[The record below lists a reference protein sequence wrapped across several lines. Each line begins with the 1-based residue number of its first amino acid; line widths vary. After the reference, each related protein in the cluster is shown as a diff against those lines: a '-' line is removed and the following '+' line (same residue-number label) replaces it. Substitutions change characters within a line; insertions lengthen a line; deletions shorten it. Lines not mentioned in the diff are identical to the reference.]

1 MGDQSKDIILS
12 IRGMSKSFGRNR
24 VLDHINLDV
33 RKGTVMGLMGE
44 NGAGKST
51 MMKCLFGTYQKD
63 EGTIYLDGKEVNFS
77 GPKDALENGIAMVH
91 QELNQCLERNV
102 VDNLFLGR
110 YPVNSLGMIDEG
122 RMKNEASELFRKLGM
137 TVNLDQP
144 MRNMSVSQRQMC
156 EIAKAISYNS
166 KVIVLDE
173 PTSSLTVQE
182 VDKLFDMMRMLRDQG
197 ISLIYISHK
206 MDEIFEICDD
216 ISVLR
221 DGNLVMTKSAKE
233 TNMNELIT
241 AMVGRVLENRFPPV
255 DNQPKD
261 VILSIQHLS
270 TKYEPYLQD
279 VTFDVRE
286 GEIFGLYGLVGAGRT
301 ELLAYY
307 FSIRNLERMSLQVS
321 DTVSIQMYRA
331 ACQKKHVRR
340 IPELRQNAG
349 LTTPLL
355 AGLLHT
361 KLYLPAT
368 GYSAEERKLIFYHEL
383 THYCHRDLWYKMLLR
398 ICASIYWFNPFLLIM
413 LKEADKD
420 IENLCDTAVVRRVN
434 KKEHKLYRQLL
445 LRTVAMENQI
455 PYVTASLNDSEMVF
469 KDRILY
475 MVNIRKLR
483 KGILPGILVTLLL
496 AGGNLV
502 FNVSA
507 GTDTVSV
514 ETEKSGI
521 EKNADPEKN
530 NVPDYAPFSEMV
542 TMQKAAETQDEGGVT
557 ENTDTEDS
565 VDEEEKADAETND
578 EPAMENSGQVSET
591 TDDGITSDNNGSVSS
606 YENLPAGVPYTSGFT
621 TTSGVASIVAPGGG
635 DEESR
640 VLYDN
645 GDGTYSD
652 YYGSR
657 YSYQGDGNWA
667 DANGNS
673 YRTWNDE
680 GYHFGNQL
688 EQHELQGS
696 NGTVNVIETTNG
708 DYYYCDADGVGYTD
722 NGDGTWTDENGNI
735 YTE

>member
-1 MGDQSKDIILS
+1 MEVLVLHILKLNIIAAIVILLV
-12 IRGMSKSFGRNR
+12 KVLATLFKGRVSARWKYFIWLLITISLCVPVRLPENLALVDFK
-24 VLDHINLDV
+24 VLRSSQQNTQNPKITDYAV
-33 RKGTVMGLMGE
+33 RPEESQKITETVSSAS
-44 NGAGKST
+44 N
-51 MMKCLFGTYQKD
+51 D
-63 EGTIYLDGKEVNFS
+63 
-77 GPKDALENGIAMVH
+77 
-91 QELNQCLERNV
+91 
-102 VDNLFLGR
+102 
-110 YPVNSLGMIDEG
+110 
-122 RMKNEASELFRKLGM
+122 MKNLTEIPEQKRTVRYESDKWLGIVALIFAAVWLSVTVLKLTG
-137 TVNLDQP
+137 
-144 MRNMSVSQRQMC
+144 
-156 EIAKAISYNS
+156 
-166 KVIVLDE
+166 
-173 PTSSLTVQE
+173 
-182 VDKLFDMMRMLRDQG
+182 
-197 ISLIYISHK
+197 
-206 MDEIFEICDD
+206 
-216 ISVLR
+216 
-221 DGNLVMTKSAKE
+221 
-233 TNMNELIT
+233 
-241 AMVGRVLENRFPPV
+241 
-255 DNQPKD
+255 
-261 VILSIQHLS
+261 
-270 TKYEPYLQD
+270 
-279 VTFDVRE
+279 
-286 GEIFGLYGLVGAGRT
+286 

-591 TDDGITSDNNGSVSS
+591 TDEPAMENSGQVSETTDDGITSDNNGSVSS

>member
-1 MGDQSKDIILS
+1 MCLTAQKK
-12 IRGMSKSFGRNR
+12 IRIRIKN
-24 VLDHINLDV
+24 
-33 RKGTVMGLMGE
+33 KT
-44 NGAGKST
+44 AG
-51 MMKCLFGTYQKD
+51 Y
-63 EGTIYLDGKEVNFS
+63 
-77 GPKDALENGIAMVH
+77 AGIACFSFALKGNRAGSPHFKIVRFKWWEH
-91 QELNQCLERNV
+91 VTGRVSARWKYFIWLLITISLCVPVRLPENLAL
-102 VDNLFLGR
+102 VDFKVLRSSQQNTQNPKITDYAVR
-110 YPVNSLGMIDEG
+110 PEESQKITETVSSASND
-122 RMKNEASELFRKLGM
+122 MKNLTEIPEQKRTVRYESDKWLGIVAVIFVAVWLSVAVLKLTG
-137 TVNLDQP
+137 
-144 MRNMSVSQRQMC
+144 
-156 EIAKAISYNS
+156 
-166 KVIVLDE
+166 
-173 PTSSLTVQE
+173 
-182 VDKLFDMMRMLRDQG
+182 
-197 ISLIYISHK
+197 
-206 MDEIFEICDD
+206 
-216 ISVLR
+216 
-221 DGNLVMTKSAKE
+221 
-233 TNMNELIT
+233 
-241 AMVGRVLENRFPPV
+241 
-255 DNQPKD
+255 
-261 VILSIQHLS
+261 
-270 TKYEPYLQD
+270 
-279 VTFDVRE
+279 
-286 GEIFGLYGLVGAGRT
+286 

-483 KGILPGILVTLLL
+483 RGILPGILVTLLL

-521 EKNADPEKN
+521 EKNADSEKN

-542 TMQKAAETQDEGGVT
+542 TMQKDAETQGEGGVT
-557 ENTDTEDS
+557 ENADTEDS

-591 TDDGITSDNNGSVSS
+591 TDDGITSDNNESVSS

-621 TTSGVASIVAPGGG
+621 TASGVASIVAPGGG

-652 YYGSR
+652 DYGSR

-696 NGTVNVIETTNG
+696 NGTVTVKETTNG

>member
-1 MGDQSKDIILS
+1 MEVFILHILKLNIIAAIVILLVKVLATLFKGRVSARWKYFIWLLITISLCVPVRLPENLALVDFKVLRSSQQNTQSPKITDYA
-12 IRGMSKSFGRNR
+12 
-24 VLDHINLDV
+24 V
-33 RKGTVMGLMGE
+33 RPEESQKITETVSSAS
-44 NGAGKST
+44 N
-51 MMKCLFGTYQKD
+51 D
-63 EGTIYLDGKEVNFS
+63 
-77 GPKDALENGIAMVH
+77 
-91 QELNQCLERNV
+91 
-102 VDNLFLGR
+102 
-110 YPVNSLGMIDEG
+110 
-122 RMKNEASELFRKLGM
+122 MKNLTEIPEQKRTVRYESDKWLGIVALIFAAVWLSVAVLKLTG
-137 TVNLDQP
+137 
-144 MRNMSVSQRQMC
+144 
-156 EIAKAISYNS
+156 
-166 KVIVLDE
+166 
-173 PTSSLTVQE
+173 
-182 VDKLFDMMRMLRDQG
+182 
-197 ISLIYISHK
+197 
-206 MDEIFEICDD
+206 
-216 ISVLR
+216 
-221 DGNLVMTKSAKE
+221 
-233 TNMNELIT
+233 
-241 AMVGRVLENRFPPV
+241 
-255 DNQPKD
+255 
-261 VILSIQHLS
+261 
-270 TKYEPYLQD
+270 
-279 VTFDVRE
+279 
-286 GEIFGLYGLVGAGRT
+286 

-340 IPELRQNAG
+340 IG
-349 LTTPLL
+349 LF
-355 AGLLHT
+355 HT

-368 GYSAEERKLIFYHEL
+368 GYSAEERKLVFYHEL

-483 KGILPGILVTLLL
+483 RGILPGILVTLLL

-507 GTDTVSV
+507 GTDTAPTR
-514 ETEKSGI
+514 TERTGQEKNTDPE
-521 EKNADPEKN
+521 EKNA
-530 NVPDYAPFSEMV
+530 PDYAPFSEMV

-606 YENLPAGVPYTSGFT
+606 YENLPAGVPYTSGFS

>member
-1 MGDQSKDIILS
+1 MCLTAQKK
-12 IRGMSKSFGRNR
+12 IRIRIKN
-24 VLDHINLDV
+24 
-33 RKGTVMGLMGE
+33 KT
-44 NGAGKST
+44 AG
-51 MMKCLFGTYQKD
+51 Y
-63 EGTIYLDGKEVNFS
+63 
-77 GPKDALENGIAMVH
+77 AGIACFSFALKGNRAGSPHFKIVRFKWWEH
-91 QELNQCLERNV
+91 VTGRVSARWKYFIWLLITISLCVPVRLPANLAL
-102 VDNLFLGR
+102 VDFKVLRSSQQNTQNPKITDYAVR
-110 YPVNSLGMIDEG
+110 PEESQKITETVSSASND
-122 RMKNEASELFRKLGM
+122 MKNLTEIPEQKRTVRYESDKWLGIVAVIFAAVWLSVAVLKLTG
-137 TVNLDQP
+137 
-144 MRNMSVSQRQMC
+144 
-156 EIAKAISYNS
+156 
-166 KVIVLDE
+166 
-173 PTSSLTVQE
+173 
-182 VDKLFDMMRMLRDQG
+182 
-197 ISLIYISHK
+197 
-206 MDEIFEICDD
+206 
-216 ISVLR
+216 
-221 DGNLVMTKSAKE
+221 
-233 TNMNELIT
+233 
-241 AMVGRVLENRFPPV
+241 
-255 DNQPKD
+255 
-261 VILSIQHLS
+261 
-270 TKYEPYLQD
+270 
-279 VTFDVRE
+279 
-286 GEIFGLYGLVGAGRT
+286 

-521 EKNADPEKN
+521 EKNADSEKN
-530 NVPDYAPFSEMV
+530 NVPDYAPFSERV
-542 TMQKAAETQDEGGVT
+542 TMQKAAETQDEGEVT
-557 ENTDTEDS
+557 ENADIEDS
-565 VDEEEKADAETND
+565 VDEEEKTDAETND
-578 EPAMENSGQVSET
+578 EPVMENSGQVSET

-606 YENLPAGVPYTSGFT
+606 YESLPAGVPYTSGFT
-621 TTSGVASIVAPGGG
+621 TASGVASIVAPGGG

-652 YYGSR
+652 DYGNR

-680 GYHFGNQL
+680 GYYSGNQL

-708 DYYYCDADGVGYTD
+708 DYYYRDADGVGYTD

>member
-1 MGDQSKDIILS
+1 MEVFILH
-12 IRGMSKSFGRNR
+12 ILKLNVIAAVVILLVKVLATLFKGRVSARWKYFIWLLITISLCVPVRLPENLALVDFK
-24 VLDHINLDV
+24 VLRSSQQNTQNPKITDYAV
-33 RKGTVMGLMGE
+33 RPEESQKITE
-44 NGAGKST
+44 NVSSASN
-51 MMKCLFGTYQKD
+51 D
-63 EGTIYLDGKEVNFS
+63 
-77 GPKDALENGIAMVH
+77 
-91 QELNQCLERNV
+91 
-102 VDNLFLGR
+102 
-110 YPVNSLGMIDEG
+110 
-122 RMKNEASELFRKLGM
+122 MKNLTEIPEQKRTVRYESDKWLGIVALIFAAVWLSVAVLKLTG
-137 TVNLDQP
+137 
-144 MRNMSVSQRQMC
+144 
-156 EIAKAISYNS
+156 
-166 KVIVLDE
+166 
-173 PTSSLTVQE
+173 
-182 VDKLFDMMRMLRDQG
+182 
-197 ISLIYISHK
+197 
-206 MDEIFEICDD
+206 
-216 ISVLR
+216 
-221 DGNLVMTKSAKE
+221 
-233 TNMNELIT
+233 
-241 AMVGRVLENRFPPV
+241 
-255 DNQPKD
+255 
-261 VILSIQHLS
+261 
-270 TKYEPYLQD
+270 
-279 VTFDVRE
+279 
-286 GEIFGLYGLVGAGRT
+286 

-591 TDDGITSDNNGSVSS
+591 NDEPAMENSGQVSETTDDGITSDNNESVSS

-652 YYGSR
+652 AYGSR

>member
-1 MGDQSKDIILS
+1 MEVFILHILKLNIIAAVVILLV
-12 IRGMSKSFGRNR
+12 KVLATLFKGRVSARWKYLIWLLITISLCVPVRLPANLALVDFK
-24 VLDHINLDV
+24 VLRSSQQNTQNPKITDYAV
-33 RKGTVMGLMGE
+33 RPEESQKITE
-44 NGAGKST
+44 NVSSASN
-51 MMKCLFGTYQKD
+51 D
-63 EGTIYLDGKEVNFS
+63 
-77 GPKDALENGIAMVH
+77 
-91 QELNQCLERNV
+91 
-102 VDNLFLGR
+102 
-110 YPVNSLGMIDEG
+110 
-122 RMKNEASELFRKLGM
+122 MKNLTEIPEQKRTVRYESDKWLGIVALIFAAVWLSVAVLKLTG
-137 TVNLDQP
+137 
-144 MRNMSVSQRQMC
+144 
-156 EIAKAISYNS
+156 
-166 KVIVLDE
+166 
-173 PTSSLTVQE
+173 
-182 VDKLFDMMRMLRDQG
+182 
-197 ISLIYISHK
+197 
-206 MDEIFEICDD
+206 
-216 ISVLR
+216 
-221 DGNLVMTKSAKE
+221 
-233 TNMNELIT
+233 
-241 AMVGRVLENRFPPV
+241 
-255 DNQPKD
+255 
-261 VILSIQHLS
+261 
-270 TKYEPYLQD
+270 
-279 VTFDVRE
+279 
-286 GEIFGLYGLVGAGRT
+286 

-591 TDDGITSDNNGSVSS
+591 NDEPAMENSGQVSETTDDGITSDNNESVSS

-621 TTSGVASIVAPGGG
+621 TTSGVASIVAPGEG

-652 YYGSR
+652 AYGSR

>member
-1 MGDQSKDIILS
+1 MEVFILHILKLNVIAAVVILLVKVLATLFKGRVSARWKYLIWLLITISLCVPVRLPANLALVDFKVLRSSQQNTQSPKITDYA
-12 IRGMSKSFGRNR
+12 
-24 VLDHINLDV
+24 V
-33 RKGTVMGLMGE
+33 RPEESQKITE
-44 NGAGKST
+44 NVSSASN
-51 MMKCLFGTYQKD
+51 D
-63 EGTIYLDGKEVNFS
+63 
-77 GPKDALENGIAMVH
+77 
-91 QELNQCLERNV
+91 
-102 VDNLFLGR
+102 
-110 YPVNSLGMIDEG
+110 
-122 RMKNEASELFRKLGM
+122 MKNLTEIPEQKRTVRYESDKWLGIVAVIFAAVWLSVAVLKLTG
-137 TVNLDQP
+137 
-144 MRNMSVSQRQMC
+144 
-156 EIAKAISYNS
+156 
-166 KVIVLDE
+166 
-173 PTSSLTVQE
+173 
-182 VDKLFDMMRMLRDQG
+182 
-197 ISLIYISHK
+197 
-206 MDEIFEICDD
+206 
-216 ISVLR
+216 
-221 DGNLVMTKSAKE
+221 
-233 TNMNELIT
+233 
-241 AMVGRVLENRFPPV
+241 
-255 DNQPKD
+255 
-261 VILSIQHLS
+261 
-270 TKYEPYLQD
+270 
-279 VTFDVRE
+279 
-286 GEIFGLYGLVGAGRT
+286 

-578 EPAMENSGQVSET
+578 SVDEEEKADAETNDEPAMENSGQVSET
-591 TDDGITSDNNGSVSS
+591 TDDGITSDNNESVSS

-621 TTSGVASIVAPGGG
+621 TTSGVASIVAPGEG

-652 YYGSR
+652 AYGSR

>member
-1 MGDQSKDIILS
+1 MEVFVLHILKLNIIAAVIILLVKLLAILFKGQVSARWKYIIWLLITVSLCIPVRLPANFTLVDFKVQRS
-12 IRGMSKSFGRNR
+12 IQQNEQNSKTTDYAARPGERQQKMEIMSSVNNNTKSQSEVPEQKEFI
-24 VLDHINLDV
+24 VH
-33 RKGTVMGLMGE
+33 T
-44 NGAGKST
+44 AGKW
-51 MMKCLFGTYQKD
+51 L
-63 EGTIYLDGKEVNFS
+63 ETIAVIF
-77 GPKDALENGIAMVH
+77 
-91 QELNQCLERNV
+91 
-102 VDNLFLGR
+102 
-110 YPVNSLGMIDEG
+110 
-122 RMKNEASELFRKLGM
+122 ASVWLSVAVLKL
-137 TVNLDQP
+137 
-144 MRNMSVSQRQMC
+144 
-156 EIAKAISYNS
+156 
-166 KVIVLDE
+166 
-173 PTSSLTVQE
+173 
-182 VDKLFDMMRMLRDQG
+182 
-197 ISLIYISHK
+197 
-206 MDEIFEICDD
+206 
-216 ISVLR
+216 
-221 DGNLVMTKSAKE
+221 
-233 TNMNELIT
+233 
-241 AMVGRVLENRFPPV
+241 
-255 DNQPKD
+255 
-261 VILSIQHLS
+261 
-270 TKYEPYLQD
+270 
-279 VTFDVRE
+279 
-286 GEIFGLYGLVGAGRT
+286 AG

-307 FSIRNLERMSLQVS
+307 LSMKNLRRMSLPVNDS
-321 DTVSIQMYRA
+321 VSIQMYRDV
-331 ACQKKHVRR
+331 CRKKSVRR
-340 IPELRQNAG
+340 APELRQNAG

-355 AGLLHT
+355 AGLFHT

-368 GYSAEERKLIFYHEL
+368 GYSAEERKLVFYHEL

-722 NGDGTWTDENGNI
+722 NGDGTWTDENGNS

>member
-1 MGDQSKDIILS
+1 MEVFILH
-12 IRGMSKSFGRNR
+12 ILKLNVIAAVVILLVKVLATLFKGRVSARWKYFIWLLITISLCVPVRLPENLALVDFK
-24 VLDHINLDV
+24 VLRSSQQNTQNPKITDYAV
-33 RKGTVMGLMGE
+33 RPEESQKITETVLSAS
-44 NGAGKST
+44 N
-51 MMKCLFGTYQKD
+51 D
-63 EGTIYLDGKEVNFS
+63 
-77 GPKDALENGIAMVH
+77 
-91 QELNQCLERNV
+91 
-102 VDNLFLGR
+102 
-110 YPVNSLGMIDEG
+110 
-122 RMKNEASELFRKLGM
+122 MKNLTEIPEQKRTVRYESDKWLGIVALIFAAVWLSVAVLKLTG
-137 TVNLDQP
+137 
-144 MRNMSVSQRQMC
+144 
-156 EIAKAISYNS
+156 
-166 KVIVLDE
+166 
-173 PTSSLTVQE
+173 
-182 VDKLFDMMRMLRDQG
+182 
-197 ISLIYISHK
+197 
-206 MDEIFEICDD
+206 
-216 ISVLR
+216 
-221 DGNLVMTKSAKE
+221 
-233 TNMNELIT
+233 
-241 AMVGRVLENRFPPV
+241 
-255 DNQPKD
+255 
-261 VILSIQHLS
+261 
-270 TKYEPYLQD
+270 
-279 VTFDVRE
+279 
-286 GEIFGLYGLVGAGRT
+286 

-340 IPELRQNAG
+340 RPELRQNAG

-591 TDDGITSDNNGSVSS
+591 TDEPAMENSGQVSETTDDGITSDNNGSVSS

>member
-1 MGDQSKDIILS
+1 
-12 IRGMSKSFGRNR
+12 
-24 VLDHINLDV
+24 
-33 RKGTVMGLMGE
+33 
-44 NGAGKST
+44 
-51 MMKCLFGTYQKD
+51 
-63 EGTIYLDGKEVNFS
+63 
-77 GPKDALENGIAMVH
+77 
-91 QELNQCLERNV
+91 
-102 VDNLFLGR
+102 
-110 YPVNSLGMIDEG
+110 
-122 RMKNEASELFRKLGM
+122 
-137 TVNLDQP
+137 
-144 MRNMSVSQRQMC
+144 
-156 EIAKAISYNS
+156 
-166 KVIVLDE
+166 
-173 PTSSLTVQE
+173 
-182 VDKLFDMMRMLRDQG
+182 
-197 ISLIYISHK
+197 
-206 MDEIFEICDD
+206 
-216 ISVLR
+216 
-221 DGNLVMTKSAKE
+221 
-233 TNMNELIT
+233 
-241 AMVGRVLENRFPPV
+241 
-255 DNQPKD
+255 
-261 VILSIQHLS
+261 
-270 TKYEPYLQD
+270 
-279 VTFDVRE
+279 
-286 GEIFGLYGLVGAGRT
+286 
-301 ELLAYY
+301 
-307 FSIRNLERMSLQVS
+307 
-321 DTVSIQMYRA
+321 
-331 ACQKKHVRR
+331 
-340 IPELRQNAG
+340 
-349 LTTPLL
+349 
-355 AGLLHT
+355 
-361 KLYLPAT
+361 
-368 GYSAEERKLIFYHEL
+368 
-383 THYCHRDLWYKMLLR
+383 
-398 ICASIYWFNPFLLIM
+398 M

-652 YYGSR
+652 DYGSR

>member
-1 MGDQSKDIILS
+1 MKIKNKTAGHAGIACFSFALKGNRAGSPHFKIVRFKWWEHVTGRVSARWKYFIWLLITISLCVPMRLPANLALVDFKVLRSSQQNTQSPKITDYAVRPEESQKITETVS
-12 IRGMSKSFGRNR
+12 SASNDMK
-24 VLDHINLDV
+24 NLTEIPEQKRTV
-33 RKGTVMGLMGE
+33 RYESDKWMGTVAVIFAAVWLSV
-44 NGAGKST
+44 AV
-51 MMKCLFGTYQKD
+51 L
-63 EGTIYLDGKEVNFS
+63 
-77 GPKDALENGIAMVH
+77 
-91 QELNQCLERNV
+91 
-102 VDNLFLGR
+102 
-110 YPVNSLGMIDEG
+110 
-122 RMKNEASELFRKLGM
+122 KLTG
-137 TVNLDQP
+137 
-144 MRNMSVSQRQMC
+144 
-156 EIAKAISYNS
+156 
-166 KVIVLDE
+166 
-173 PTSSLTVQE
+173 
-182 VDKLFDMMRMLRDQG
+182 
-197 ISLIYISHK
+197 
-206 MDEIFEICDD
+206 
-216 ISVLR
+216 
-221 DGNLVMTKSAKE
+221 
-233 TNMNELIT
+233 
-241 AMVGRVLENRFPPV
+241 
-255 DNQPKD
+255 
-261 VILSIQHLS
+261 
-270 TKYEPYLQD
+270 
-279 VTFDVRE
+279 
-286 GEIFGLYGLVGAGRT
+286 

-340 IPELRQNAG
+340 RPELRQNAG

-355 AGLLHT
+355 AGLFHT

-483 KGILPGILVTLLL
+483 RGILPGILVTLLL

-542 TMQKAAETQDEGGVT
+542 TMQKTAETQDEGGVT
-557 ENTDTEDS
+557 ETADTEDS

-606 YENLPAGVPYTSGFT
+606 YESLPAGVPYTSGFST
-621 TTSGVASIVAPGGG
+621 ASGVASIVAPGGG

-652 YYGSR
+652 DYGSR

-673 YRTWNDE
+673 YRT
-680 GYHFGNQL
+680 
-688 EQHELQGS
+688 
-696 NGTVNVIETTNG
+696 
-708 DYYYCDADGVGYTD
+708 
-722 NGDGTWTDENGNI
+722 
-735 YTE
+735 

>member
-1 MGDQSKDIILS
+1 MEVFILHILKLNIIAAVVILLV
-12 IRGMSKSFGRNR
+12 KVLATLFKGRVSARWKYFIWLLITISLCVPVRLPENLALVDFK
-24 VLDHINLDV
+24 VLRSSQQNTQNPKITDYAV
-33 RKGTVMGLMGE
+33 RPEESQKITETVSSAS
-44 NGAGKST
+44 N
-51 MMKCLFGTYQKD
+51 D
-63 EGTIYLDGKEVNFS
+63 
-77 GPKDALENGIAMVH
+77 
-91 QELNQCLERNV
+91 
-102 VDNLFLGR
+102 
-110 YPVNSLGMIDEG
+110 
-122 RMKNEASELFRKLGM
+122 MKNLTEIPEQKRTVRYESDKWLGIVALIFAAVWLSVAVLKLTG
-137 TVNLDQP
+137 
-144 MRNMSVSQRQMC
+144 
-156 EIAKAISYNS
+156 
-166 KVIVLDE
+166 
-173 PTSSLTVQE
+173 
-182 VDKLFDMMRMLRDQG
+182 
-197 ISLIYISHK
+197 
-206 MDEIFEICDD
+206 
-216 ISVLR
+216 
-221 DGNLVMTKSAKE
+221 
-233 TNMNELIT
+233 
-241 AMVGRVLENRFPPV
+241 
-255 DNQPKD
+255 
-261 VILSIQHLS
+261 
-270 TKYEPYLQD
+270 
-279 VTFDVRE
+279 
-286 GEIFGLYGLVGAGRT
+286 

-591 TDDGITSDNNGSVSS
+591 NDEPAMENSGQVSETTDDGITSDNNGSVSS

-621 TTSGVASIVAPGGG
+621 TTFGVASIVAPGEG

-652 YYGSR
+652 AYGSR